1 MPASKR
7 TNKLA
12 TSGSEVVFS
21 ENVYGSPLAIG
32 DNNCWAYAIDHL
44 RNSSRPPKGRKLQ
57 PGELSI
63 AGNSDVNLSSC
74 QDLRNKVMRDL
85 GDDAYE
91 EPSDRPCRKGYY
103 KIFSVISPNQDFHF
117 YKHHRHVMYRVK
129 RRRTLKELAGEF
141 DVDVSEIVA
150 PNGPKSGIVKAG
162 DVVMIRNANVFSH
175 KQGFSRDGPIL
186 RDSCGKI
193 IKDPRKACRAYGSLD
208 YSQVCG
214 SHCVRN
220 KVR

>member
-1 MPASKR
+1 MNTA
-7 TNKLA
+7 KLP

-21 ENVYGSPLAIG
+21 DNVYGSPHAIG

-44 RNSSRPPKGRKLQ
+44 RNSSRPPTGRKLQ

-63 AGNSDVNLSSC
+63 RGNSDVNLSSC
-74 QDLRNKVMRDL
+74 KDIRNKVARDL

-91 EPSDRPCRKGYY
+91 EAPERPCRKGYY
-103 KIFSVISPNQDFHF
+103 KIFSVVSPNQDFHF
-117 YKHHRHVMYRVK
+117 YKHHRHILYRVK
-129 RRRTLKELAGEF
+129 RERSLEDLAKEF
-141 DVDVSEIVA
+141 DVDLSNIVA
-150 PNGPKSGIVKAG
+150 PNGPKKGVKEG
-162 DVVMIRNANVFSH
+162 DVVMIKNANVFSH

-193 IKDPRKACRAYGSLD
+193 IKDPRKACRTYGSLD

-220 KVR
+220 KMR